1 MAERD
6 SMEEEII
13 VLEDSFITLGQVLKL
28 VNLISSGG
36 MAKWYLSEFTIRV
49 NGEIEDR
56 RGRKL
61 YPGDQI
67 EFVEDQLKVI
77 LQDQK
82 A

>member
-36 MAKWYLSEFTIRV
+36 MAKWYLSEFNIRV
-49 NGEIEDR
+49 NCEIEDR

-61 YPGDQI
+61 YPGDRI

-77 LQDQK
+77 LQDQE